1 MLDTTVPSSSSPS
14 PVSVGP
20 QEAESVAAVT
30 CLSLFTRFER
40 LSLERIVGEDR
51 ARHMLGSAKNTF
63 LFC

>member
-1 MLDTTVPSSSSPS
+1 M
-14 PVSVGP
+14 
-20 QEAESVAAVT
+20 AAVT

-51 ARHMLGSAKNTF
+51 AGHMLGSAKNTF